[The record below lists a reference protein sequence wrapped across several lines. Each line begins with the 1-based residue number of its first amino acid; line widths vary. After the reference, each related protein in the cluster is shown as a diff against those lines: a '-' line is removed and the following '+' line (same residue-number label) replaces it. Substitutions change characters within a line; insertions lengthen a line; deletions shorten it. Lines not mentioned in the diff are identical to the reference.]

1 MKKLTNSPLF
11 YIIMP
16 GLLLGSTLVST
27 RFSLGQ
33 FAPLTHVTV
42 RLSLAAL
49 AFIIAIFVFRVRPW
63 PHDRQLWKHAVVF
76 GLIGTVIT
84 MTGYTNSLKYQ
95 SSGVTSL
102 LASLSPI
109 VTALLAHA
117 FLHDEALN
125 RYRIAGALIAFGGA
139 GLLLIRGESGL
150 VELTRADWRGYAWAL
165 VGMASNS
172 AGLVYARRYLR
183 SADSFTVTFVRILTG
198 AVVVGLLTTFTIGLD
213 FSKVQWSGVG
223 AMLYAAILGTFFAF
237 LFYMTSVQRLG
248 ATVASQSE
256 FLVPMVATGL
266 GVLLLGERVTVAMLI
281 GMALIFIGLAV
292 FGKGA
297 ERRAVQA
304 LPEPS

>member
-1 MKKLTNSPLF
+1 
-11 YIIMP
+11 MP

-49 AFIIAIFVFRVRPW
+49 AFLVAIFVFRVRPW
-63 PHDRQLWKHAVVF
+63 PRDRQLWQRAVVY
-76 GLIGTVIT
+76 GLIGTAIT
-84 MTGYTNSLKYQ
+84 MCGYTNSLKYQ

-109 VTALLAHA
+109 VTALLAHV
-117 FLHDEALN
+117 FLHGEQIN
-125 RYRIAGALIAFGGA
+125 RFRITGALIAFGGA

-150 VELTRADWRGYAWAL
+150 AELARADWRGYAWAL
-165 VGMASNS
+165 LGMASNS

-183 SADSFTVTFVRILTG
+183 TADSFTITFIRILTG
-198 AVVVGLLTTFTIGLD
+198 AIMVGILTAFTTGFD

-223 AMLYAAILGTFFAF
+223 AVFYAAILGTFLAF
-237 LFYMTSVQRLG
+237 IYYMSSVQKLG
-248 ATVASQSE
+248 ATVASQTE

-266 GVLLLGERVTVAMLI
+266 GVLLLGEQVTPAMLT
-281 GMALIFIGLAV
+281 GMTLIFIGLGV

-297 ERRAVQA
+297 ARASAAVA
-304 LPEPS
+304 KGKASKTETAEA

>member
-1 MKKLTNSPLF
+1 MF

-49 AFIIAIFVFRVRPW
+49 AFLIAIFVFRARPW
-63 PHDRQLWKHAVVF
+63 PRDRQLWMKAVIYGV
-76 GLIGTVIT
+76 IGTVIT
-84 MTGYTNSLKYQ
+84 MTGYTNSLQYQ

-109 VTALLAHA
+109 VTALLAHV
-117 FLHDEALN
+117 FLRDEAIN
-125 RYRIAGALIAFGGA
+125 RYRLTGALIAFSGA

-150 VELTRADWRGYAWAL
+150 TELARADWRGYAWAL
-165 VGMASNS
+165 LGMASNS

-183 SADSFTVTFVRILTG
+183 TADSFTVTFIRILTG
-198 AVVVGLLTTFTIGLD
+198 AVLVGLLTALTTGFD
-213 FSKVQWSGVG
+213 FSKVQFSGVG
-223 AMLYAAILGTFFAF
+223 AVLYAAILGTFFAF
-237 LFYMTSVQRLG
+237 LYYMTSVQKLG
-248 ATVASQSE
+248 ATVASQTE

-266 GVLLLGERVTVAMLI
+266 GVLLLGERVTVAMLV
-281 GMALIFIGLAV
+281 GMALIFAGLGV

-297 ERRAVQA
+297 ERQAPQA

>member
-1 MKKLTNSPLF
+1 
-11 YIIMP
+11 MP

-49 AFIIAIFVFRVRPW
+49 AFLVAIFVFRVRPW
-63 PHDRQLWKHAVVF
+63 PRDRQLWQRAVVY
-76 GLIGTVIT
+76 GLIGTAIT
-84 MTGYTNSLKYQ
+84 MCGYTNSLKYQ

-109 VTALLAHA
+109 VTALLAHV
-117 FLHDEALN
+117 FLHDEQIN
-125 RYRIAGALIAFGGA
+125 RFRITGALIAFGGA

-150 VELTRADWRGYAWAL
+150 AELARADWRGYAWAL
-165 VGMASNS
+165 LGMASNS

-183 SADSFTVTFVRILTG
+183 TADSFTITFIRILTG
-198 AVVVGLLTTFTIGLD
+198 AIMVGILTAFTTGFD

-223 AMLYAAILGTFFAF
+223 AVFYAAILGTFLAF
-237 LFYMTSVQRLG
+237 IYYMSSVQKLG
-248 ATVASQSE
+248 ATVASQTE

-266 GVLLLGERVTVAMLI
+266 GVLLLGEQVTPAMLT
-281 GMALIFIGLAV
+281 GMTLIFIGLGV

-297 ERRAVQA
+297 ARASAAVA
-304 LPEPS
+304 KGKVSKTETAEA

>member
-1 MKKLTNSPLF
+1 
-11 YIIMP
+11 MP

-49 AFIIAIFVFRVRPW
+49 AFLVAIFVFRVRPW
-63 PHDRQLWKHAVVF
+63 PRDRQLWQRAVVY
-76 GLIGTVIT
+76 GLIGTAIT
-84 MTGYTNSLKYQ
+84 MCGYTNSLKYQ

-109 VTALLAHA
+109 VTALLAHV
-117 FLHDEALN
+117 FLHDEQIN
-125 RYRIAGALIAFGGA
+125 RFRITGALIAFGGA

-150 VELTRADWRGYAWAL
+150 AELARADWRGYAWAL
-165 VGMASNS
+165 LGMASNS

-183 SADSFTVTFVRILTG
+183 TADSFTITFIRILTG
-198 AVVVGLLTTFTIGLD
+198 AIMVGILTAFTTGFD

-223 AMLYAAILGTFFAF
+223 AVFYAAILGTFLAF
-237 LFYMTSVQRLG
+237 IYYMSSVQKLG
-248 ATVASQSE
+248 ATVASQTE

-266 GVLLLGERVTVAMLI
+266 GVLLLGEQVTPAMLT
-281 GMALIFIGLAV
+281 GMTLIFIGLGV

-297 ERRAVQA
+297 ARASAAVA
-304 LPEPS
+304 KGKASKTETAEA